1 MDGNA
6 RSAATNQKKPVVA
19 DDDLVELL
27 WHNGSVVAQPQAHQ
41 RPAPTYDPDRPGTSG
56 LTGEETAAWFPD
68 TLDDALEKDLYTQLW
83 YSTIADAAPQHE
95 GTLPGPTSQP
105 SPSPPVGSSGV
116 ESSWAGDICS
126 TFCGSNQVLR
136 TPARIRGKDAALQS
150 ELPSNTGAHDGTSS
164 SGGSGSNYGGFG
176 LPSDS
181 VHVQKRKGRCRDDSD
196 SPSEDAECEEASEET
211 KPSRRYGTK
220 RRTRAA
226 EVHNLSERRRR
237 DRINEKMR
245 ALQELIPHCNKTDK
259 ASILDETIEYLKSL
273 QMQVQ
278 IMWMTSGMAPMMF
291 PGVHQFIPQMALGM
305 NPGCIPAAQGLS
317 QMPRLPYMNH
327 TLPNHIHLN
336 SSPAMNLMNPLN
348 AANQVQ
354 IGHLRDAS
362 SHLLHLDGGRA
373 AVVPQVPGPG
383 PHVHGHQIAQAEEHN
398 KILEVAASTV
408 IPTSKAGQ
416 PPTLHR
422 V

>member
-1 MDGNA
+1 MRGRRRRIR
-6 RSAATNQKKPVVA
+6 RSPSCKDSVSPVSPSPTKRTLLSCPLIDCA
-19 DDDLVELL
+19 CSLQWRPHRSPDDDLVELL

-136 TPARIRGKDAALQS
+136 TPAGIRGKDAALQS

-164 SGGSGSNYGGFG
+164 SGGSGSNYGGSG

-196 SPSEDAECEEASEET
+196 SPSE
-211 KPSRRYGTK
+211 
-220 RRTRAA
+220 
-226 EVHNLSERRRR
+226 V
-237 DRINEKMR
+237 
-245 ALQELIPHCNKTDK
+245 
-259 ASILDETIEYLKSL
+259 
-273 QMQVQ
+273 
-278 IMWMTSGMAPMMF
+278 F
-291 PGVHQFIPQMALGM
+291 LGLL
-305 NPGCIPAAQGLS
+305 C
-317 QMPRLPYMNH
+317 
-327 TLPNHIHLN
+327 
-336 SSPAMNLMNPLN
+336 SSFFGN
-348 AANQVQ
+348 
-354 IGHLRDAS
+354 RDA
-362 SHLLHLDGGRA
+362 
-373 AVVPQVPGPG
+373 
-383 PHVHGHQIAQAEEHN
+383 
-398 KILEVAASTV
+398 
-408 IPTSKAGQ
+408 
-416 PPTLHR
+416 R
-422 V
+422 VE